1 MVSDYFLNYFL
12 VLIMNL
18 ELSFNGKELCDI
30 HQKFSLLLYGEKKM
44 YLKQHEANV
53 HFGLLF
59 LLTWFA
65 YID

>member
-30 HQKFSLLLYGEKKM
+30 HQKFSLLLYGGKKDVF
-44 YLKQHEANV
+44 K
-53 HFGLLF
+53 
-59 LLTWFA
+59 TT
-65 YID
+65 